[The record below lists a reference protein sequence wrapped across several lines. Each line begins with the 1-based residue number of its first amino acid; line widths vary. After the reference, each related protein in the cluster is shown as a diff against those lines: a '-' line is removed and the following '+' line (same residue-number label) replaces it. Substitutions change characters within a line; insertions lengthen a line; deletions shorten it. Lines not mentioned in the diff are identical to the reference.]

1 MRTCTQCNKQS
12 PDTAGECI
20 QCGADL
26 SLHSATAKALKD
38 MQSNPRVS
46 QVRLIVNH
54 DACPACR
61 QIEGT
66 YPKDAVPELPVNGC
80 SNSTGCRCFYEPVLN
95 VIFP

>member
-20 QCGADL
+20 HCGEDL

-46 QVRLIVNH
+46 QIRLIVAH

-61 QIEGT
+61 QNEGT
-66 YPKDAVPELPVNGC
+66 YAKNATPKLPVDGC
-80 SNSTGCRCFYEPVLN
+80 SHSTGCRCFYEPVLN

>member
-1 MRTCTQCNKQS
+1 MRTCTECNKQS
-12 PDTAGECI
+12 PDAAGKCTH
-20 QCGADL
+20 CGEDL

-46 QVRLIVNH
+46 QIRLIVAD

-61 QIEGT
+61 QNEGT
-66 YPKDAVPELPVNGC
+66 YAKNATPKLPVDGC
-80 SNSTGCRCFYEPVLN
+80 SHSTGCRCFYEPVLN